1 MENGSGTAS
10 DMEIV
15 RRVVG
20 GDINAYEHLLTKYKP
35 YVMQIVAR
43 RLPHQFVEE
52 TAHDVFVRAY
62 QSLPSIN
69 SRTAFKPWLATIS
82 IRTCHDFWRKR
93 YRSRE
98 LPISSL
104 AENHQEWLKQVVATE
119 SIRSLE
125 EKGRQQ
131 EARELL
137 HWALEQLSPDDRMV
151 LESVYFE
158 ERSGRE
164 TAKLL
169 GLSVA
174 NVKVRTYRAR
184 NKLKKVL
191 NRIWQSER
199 WNK

>member
-1 MENGSGTAS
+1 MENGSGTSS

-20 GDINAYEHLLTKYKP
+20 GDINAYEYLLTKYKS

-43 RLPHQFVEE
+43 HLPHQFVEE

-62 QSLPSIN
+62 QALPGIN
-69 SRTAFKPWLATIS
+69 SRIAFKPWLSTIAV
-82 IRTCHDFWRKR
+82 RTCHDFWRKR
-93 YRSRE
+93 YRARE

-104 AENHQEWLKQVVATE
+104 SENHQEWLKQVIATD
-119 SIRSLE
+119 SAQVLI

-137 HWALEQLSPDDRMV
+137 KRALAKLPPDDRMV
-151 LESVYFE
+151 LELIYFE

-169 GLSVA
+169 GLSIA
-174 NVKVRTYRAR
+174 NVKIRAFRAR
-184 NKLKKVL
+184 NRLKKL
-191 NRIWQSER
+191 LGEDMQG
-199 WNK
+199 

>member
-1 MENGSGTAS
+1 MENGSDTSS

-20 GDINAYEHLLTKYKP
+20 GDVNAYEQLLTKYKQ
-35 YVMQIVAR
+35 YVLQIVAR
-43 RLPHQFVEE
+43 HLPYQFVEE

-62 QSLPSIN
+62 QALPGIDN
-69 SRTAFKPWLATIS
+69 RTAFKAWLATIA

-104 AENHQEWLKQVVATE
+104 TEDHQEWLNQVVATDSAQALVE
-119 SIRSLE
+119 Q
-125 EKGRQQ
+125 GRQQ

-137 HWALEQLSPDDRMV
+137 EWGLAKLSPDDRMV
-151 LESVYFE
+151 LELMYFE

-164 TAKLL
+164 AAELL
-169 GLSVA
+169 GLSLA
-174 NVKVRTYRAR
+174 NVKIRAFRAR
-184 NKLKKVL
+184 NRLKKVL
-191 NRIWQSER
+191 RTELKGER
-199 WNK
+199 

>member
-1 MENGSGTAS
+1 MENGSVTSS

-15 RRVVG
+15 HRVVG

-43 RLPHQFVEE
+43 HMPPQFVEE

-62 QSLPSIN
+62 QSLPGMN
-69 SRTAFKPWLATIS
+69 SRTAFKPWLATIA

-98 LPISSL
+98 MPISSL
-104 AENHQEWLKQVVATE
+104 TENHQEWLKQVVAAE
-119 SIRSLE
+119 SIQSLE
-125 EKGRQQ
+125 EKGRQL
-131 EARELL
+131 EAKELL
-137 HWALEQLSPDDRMV
+137 HGALAQLAPDDRMV

-169 GLSVA
+169 GLSIA

-184 NKLKKVL
+184 NKLKKIL
-191 NRIWQSER
+191 NRIMED
-199 WNK
+199 

>member
-1 MENGSGTAS
+1 LTMKIGSSTSS

-15 RRVVG
+15 RRVVA
-20 GDINAYEHLLTKYKP
+20 GDVNAYEYLLTKYREH
-35 YVMQIVAR
+35 VIHIVAK

-52 TAHDVFVRAY
+52 TAHEVFVRAY
-62 QSLPSIN
+62 QSLPGFTN
-69 SRTAFKPWLATIS
+69 RTGFKPWLSTIAV
-82 IRTCHDFWRKR
+82 RTCHDFWRKK

-104 AENHQEWLKQVVATE
+104 SENHQEWLKQVIATD
-119 SIRSLE
+119 SAQALT

-137 HWALEQLSPDDRMV
+137 HGALEQLSPDDRMV
-151 LESVYFE
+151 LESVYFD
-158 ERSGRE
+158 ERSGKE

-169 GLSVA
+169 GLSIA
-174 NVKVRTYRAR
+174 NVKVRTFRAR

-191 NRIWQSER
+191 NRIMEG
-199 WNK
+199 

>member
-1 MENGSGTAS
+1 MENGSGTSS

-20 GDINAYEHLLTKYKP
+20 GDVNAYEQLLTKYKQ
-35 YVMQIVAR
+35 YVLQIVAR
-43 RLPHQFVEE
+43 HLPYQFVEE

-62 QSLPSIN
+62 QALPGIDN
-69 SRTAFKPWLATIS
+69 RTAFKAWLATIA

-104 AENHQEWLKQVVATE
+104 TEDHQEWLNQVVATDSAQALVE
-119 SIRSLE
+119 Q
-125 EKGRQQ
+125 GRQQ

-137 HWALEQLSPDDRMV
+137 EWGLAKLSPDDRMV
-151 LESVYFE
+151 LELMYFE

-164 TAKLL
+164 AAELL
-169 GLSVA
+169 GLSLA
-174 NVKVRTYRAR
+174 NVKIRAFRAR
-184 NKLKKVL
+184 NRLKKVL
-191 NRIWQSER
+191 RTELKGER
-199 WNK
+199 

>member
-1 MENGSGTAS
+1 MENGSSTSS

-43 RLPHQFVEE
+43 HLPHQFVEE

-62 QSLPSIN
+62 QSLPSIK
-69 SRTAFKPWLATIS
+69 SRTAFKPWLATIA

-98 LPISSL
+98 QPISSL
-104 AENHQEWLKQVVATE
+104 TENHQEWLKQVVATE

-125 EKGRQQ
+125 EKGRQK

-137 HWALEQLSPDDRMV
+137 DGALEQLSPDDRMV

-169 GLSVA
+169 GLSIA

-184 NKLKKVL
+184 NKLKKIL
-191 NRIWQSER
+191 NRIMAG
-199 WNK
+199 

>member
-1 MENGSGTAS
+1 MENGSSTSS

-43 RLPHQFVEE
+43 HLPHQFVEE

-62 QSLPSIN
+62 QALPGIN
-69 SRTAFKPWLATIS
+69 SRIAFKPWLSTIAV
-82 IRTCHDFWRKR
+82 RTCHDFWRKR
-93 YRSRE
+93 YRTRE

-104 AENHQEWLKQVVATE
+104 SENHQEWLKQVIATD
-119 SIRSLE
+119 SAQVLT

-137 HWALEQLSPDDRMV
+137 ERALAKLPPGDRMV
-151 LESVYFE
+151 LELIYFE

-169 GLSVA
+169 GLSIA
-174 NVKVRTYRAR
+174 NVKIRAFRAR
-184 NKLKKVL
+184 NRLKKL
-191 NRIWQSER
+191 LGEDMQG
-199 WNK
+199 